1 MCYRIVSLRAVSFL
15 LELICTQ
22 FHRNVLQNCC
32 VTYNS
37 ECISVPAK
45 CKIEESYRIIRISK
59 IRELSIS
66 HLCTNQF
73 PLKLFIRNSAKR
85 LYRISFLRIILR
97 GISVPTALFI
107 RSLEIRHPSNPTFA
121 YKLDPFITDYT
132 QVSRDALQNRKIA
145 YNSIPFATDYTQ
157 SCEDAPQNHIFAY
170 KVEDISVLTA
180 HFIRSL
186 EIRHPSNPTFAYK
199 LVPFITYYT

>member
-45 CKIEESYRIIRISK
+45 CEMEKSYRFIRISK

-97 GISVPTALFI
+97 DISVPTAHFI
-107 RSLEIRHPSNPTFA
+107 RSLEIRHLSNPTFA

-132 QVSRDALQNRKIA
+132 QVSRDALQNRRIA
-145 YNSIPFATDYTQ
+145 YNSIPFTTYYTQ
-157 SCEDAPQNHIFAY
+157 IREDALRNLDFAY
-170 KVEDISVLTA
+170 KAGGAAPSLLLIS
-180 HFIRSL
+180 
-186 EIRHPSNPTFAYK
+186 RHDKKASDVA
-199 LVPFITYYT
+199 PF

>member
-1 MCYRIVSLRAVSFL
+1 MCYRIVSLRAISFL

-45 CKIEESYRIIRISK
+45 CEMEESYRIIRISK

-73 PLKLFIRNSAKR
+73 PLKLFIRNSVKR

-97 GISVPTALFI
+97 GISVPREVRNGRILQ
-107 RSLEIRHPSNPTFA
+107 N
-121 YKLDPFITDYT
+121 YT
-132 QVSRDALQNRKIA
+132 QFCEETLQNFIFA
-145 YNSIPFATDYTQ
+145 YNSEGHLRPHSAFYTQ
-157 SCEDAPQNHIFAY
+157 FGDSPPLKSHIC
-170 KVEDISVLTA
+170 V
-180 HFIRSL
+180 
-186 EIRHPSNPTFAYK
+186 
-199 LVPFITYYT
+199 